1 MAMNTAGTI
10 VKALREKRG
19 FTQEALAARTGK
31 PGVPALSKGTIFNIE
46 NDKHSANGATLS
58 RVLAALNVSTL
69 EEAALAA
76 GLLRRSRPM
85 SDGVGGIPIL
95 SEVPAGRGDYEPL
108 PDDGAGMSIIS
119 RAAVPGITDPDAYA
133 LVISGDSM
141 SPDYRDGSIVVCSPN
156 TEHLPGEPYAIRFG
170 AELNNECTMK
180 LVTPMEGDKLLI
192 HAINPAHPPRV
203 VPREWVVNMDAV
215 VAHFRKLR

>member
-1 MAMNTAGTI
+1 MNRVATI
-10 VKALREKRG
+10 VRALREKRG
-19 FTQEALAARTGK
+19 YGQEMLAARTGK
-31 PGVPALSKGTIFNIE
+31 PGLAPLSKGTIQNIE
-46 NDKHSANGATLS
+46 SGKHSPNGATLA
-58 RVLAALNVSTL
+58 RVLGALGVATL
-69 EEAALAA
+69 EEAAVAA
-76 GLLRRSRPM
+76 GMLRRSRPAP
-85 SDGVGGIPIL
+85 DDAGGIPIL

-133 LVISGDSM
+133 LIVTGDSM
-141 SPDYRDGSIVVCSPN
+141 SPDYRDGSVVVCSPN
-156 TEHLPGEPYAIRFG
+156 TAHLPGEPYAIRFG